1 MGIFKLFLCC
11 ESSLAFAL
19 ALTEPNCGVL
29 VYTIRVSLAIHGS
42 DNMQLS
48 EVSVVRFH
56 RFTYGLVVRRKAE
69 ETYGHR

>member
-1 MGIFKLFLCC
+1 MGIFKLSLCC
-11 ESSLAFAL
+11 ESLPAFAL

-42 DNMQLS
+42 NNMQLS

-56 RFTYGLVVRRKAE
+56 RFTYGFVVRWRPE